1 MHSYVRTTNREFK
14 RVLNANYSSWHQKI
28 KLSSLCIICIY
39 LQIFCNS
46 KDSPICSYW
55 MPRTNTVRFTAITSD
70 MTRYLQA
77 YSDAFGWYRYVHDF
91 TFDDVLR
98 WRYEFFMGTD
108 TLSRR
113 KTLSTLVCP
122 SSETDL
128 YLKERIRYPLPTPLE
143 QILSSESRYFS
154 EGVWRAENKTTGSKK
169 YCIPC

>member
-1 MHSYVRTTNREFK
+1 MHSYVRTTNREYK

-77 YSDAFGWYRYVHDF
+77 YSDAFGWYRYVHDHF
-91 TFDDVLR
+91 R
-98 WRYEFFMGTD
+98 WR
-108 TLSRR
+108 
-113 KTLSTLVCP
+113 
-122 SSETDL
+122 
-128 YLKERIRYPLPTPLE
+128 LKMALWIFYGNGHAFKEKNSVNIGLPLFWNGSVLKGKNSLPPPHPFGANP
-143 QILSSESRYFS
+143 ILWE
-154 EGVWRAENKTTGSKK
+154 
-169 YCIPC
+169 